1 MILNES
7 ICPHCDFMI
16 YGKDNNERGYKKCGQ
31 EAVKYRRKNGKR
43 FDIIEDGRIKKESRK
58 IVRLCEEHA
67 DEYRRA
73 GCDIVEAENE
83 YAYE

>member
-1 MILNES
+1 MRFNES
-7 ICPHCDFMI
+7 VCPRCDFII
-16 YGKDNNERGYKKCGQ
+16 YDKEANARGYRTCGHD
-31 EAVKYRRKNGKR
+31 AVKYRRKNGKR